1 MTSAKIKG
9 REEREV
15 GKARNKNVKE
25 VKEMVTDITY
35 YIRNAKF

>member
-9 REEREV
+9 RKEREV
-15 GKARNKNVKE
+15 GKAGNKNVKE
-25 VKEMVTDITY
+25 VNEMVTDITY